1 MMSSYVGNI
10 SKVMPHLGYMPYE
23 TCFHGSKPNTNK
35 HILGL
40 DIFKNLKH
48 TIPNNGG
55 HGRF

>member
-1 MMSSYVGNI
+1 MENI
-10 SKVMPHLGYMPYE
+10 SKVIPHLGYMPYE

-40 DIFKNLKH
+40 DIFKNLKY
-48 TIPNNGG
+48 TIPDNDG